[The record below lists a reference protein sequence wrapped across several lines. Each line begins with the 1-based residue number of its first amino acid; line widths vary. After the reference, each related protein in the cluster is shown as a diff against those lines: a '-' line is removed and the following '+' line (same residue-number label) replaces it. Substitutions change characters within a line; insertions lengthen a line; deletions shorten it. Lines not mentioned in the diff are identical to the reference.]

1 MGMIEFLSRT
11 LSQTFQVGWA
21 TGPQVKN
28 NGGKLEV
35 VDAAGSTTQAIVATP
50 SANDHAANKA
60 YVDGL
65 VGDQGKVL
73 EIAVPF
79 DFNDAVAAGTGT
91 VTSTAQLPNGAVVQS
106 VDLKVLSNFDGGV
119 SLKVGTP
126 AADDAFMLSS
136 HNDPVTPGTY
146 SHDDRSA
153 PLGAAAAV
161 QVTLDATG
169 TPSQGSGI
177 AFVSYSLPLS

>member
-11 LSQTFQVGWA
+11 LSQTFQVGGA

-28 NGGKLEV
+28 NAGKLEV

-65 VGDQGKVL
+65 VGDAGKVL

-79 DFNDAVAAGTGT
+79 DFNDAVAEGSGS
-91 VTSTAQLPNGAVVQS
+91 VTSTAQLPSGAVVQS
-106 VDLKVLSNFDGGV
+106 TDLKVLTNFDGGV
-119 SLKVGTP
+119 SVKVGTP
-126 AADDAFMLSS
+126 ADDDAFMVAA

-153 PLGAAAAV
+153 ALGATDPV

-169 TPSQGSGI
+169 TPSQGSGV
-177 AFVSYSLPLS
+177 AYVSYSLPLS

>member
-1 MGMIEFLSRT
+1 MIEFLSRT
-11 LSQTFQVGWA
+11 LSQTFQIGGA
-21 TGPQVKN
+21 AGPQVKN
-28 NGGKLEV
+28 NAGKLEV

-65 VGDQGKVL
+65 VGDAGKVL

-91 VTSTAQLPNGAVVQS
+91 VASTAQLPSGAVVQS
-106 VDLKVLSNFDGGV
+106 TDLKVLTNFDGGV
-119 SLKVGTP
+119 SVKVGTP
-126 AADDAFMLSS
+126 ADDDAFMLAAHS
-136 HNDPVTPGTY
+136 DPVTPGTY

-153 PLGAAAAV
+153 ALGATDPV

-169 TPSQGSGI
+169 TPSQGSGV
-177 AFVSYSLPLS
+177 AYVSYSLPLS

>member
-11 LSQTFQVGWA
+11 LSQTFQVGGA

-28 NGGKLEV
+28 NAGKLEV

-65 VGDQGKVL
+65 VGNQGKVL

-79 DFNDAVAAGTGT
+79 DFNDAVAEGSAT
-91 VTSTAQLPNGAVVQS
+91 VSSTAQLPLGAVVQS
-106 VDLKVLSNFDGGV
+106 TDLKVNTTFDGGV
-119 SLKVGTP
+119 SLKVGTTTV
-126 AADDAFMLSS
+126 DDAFMQAQ

-146 SHDDRSA
+146 SHDDRA
-153 PLGAAAAV
+153 AGLGAASVV

-169 TPSQGSGI
+169 TPTQGAGI
-177 AFVSYSLPLS
+177 AYVSYSLPLS